1 MINLNIKNMIF
12 KVPLLLLPLLLLL
25 GRGSAATVRAR
36 LVEVGIV
43 LEVVRVIALTR
54 LQIHQRNSP

>member
-12 KVPLLLLPLLLLL
+12 KVPLLLLPLLMLL

-36 LVEVGIV
+36 LVEDDIV